1 MQQLSGENSTLIQQL
16 GEYKSKVT
24 QILKEFERLQQMLE
38 GFRKENYELKVQ
50 LSGGSLK
57 EKVRMS

>member
-1 MQQLSGENSTLIQQL
+1 M
-16 GEYKSKVT
+16 T